1 MGGAFTIVGDAE
13 AVTGRAYIAEGLAN
27 AITYH
32 LATGEPCFVALN
44 AGNLK
49 RVVPFVRGTYAE
61 NITILADNDR
71 KNLAQN
77 GNTGINAALKAITY
91 GGKQSD
97 YLIIAPCD
105 DAVNWDLNDVL
116 VSDGYNIEAVQAVV
130 NNKENR
136 LKVSID
142 KLWQRLESIE
152 LLPYNQREKAVY
164 ALLA

>member
-1 MGGAFTIVGDAE
+1 MP
-13 AVTGRAYIAEGLAN
+13 N
-27 AITYH
+27 
-32 LATGEPCFVALN
+32 
-44 AGNLK
+44 
-49 RVVPFVRGTYAE
+49 

-91 GGKQSD
+91 GGKQDD

-136 LKVSID
+136 RKVNID
-142 KLWQRLESIE
+142 KLGQRLESIE

-164 ALLA
+164 ALLAYAVDCAPIRSLELSLARIKRVLGHEWSAFIESKALWISKKYNAKIEAVKPTI